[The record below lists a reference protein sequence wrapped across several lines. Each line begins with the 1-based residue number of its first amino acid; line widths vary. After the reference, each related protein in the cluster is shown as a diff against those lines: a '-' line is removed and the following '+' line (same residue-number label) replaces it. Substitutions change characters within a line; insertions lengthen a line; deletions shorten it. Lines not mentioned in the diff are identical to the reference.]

1 MNKEARIV
9 VANSCM
15 PKFGKFFLCP
25 LMEITAEWKK
35 NYNFVIWIIGVGEKM
50 NLFPSKFRGIL
61 GTDGSSL
68 VPFTDNL
75 KVN

>member
-1 MNKEARIV
+1 
-9 VANSCM
+9 
-15 PKFGKFFLCP
+15 
-25 LMEITAEWKK
+25 
-35 NYNFVIWIIGVGEKM
+35 M